1 MQVFTAR
8 YKMHQTV
15 YTHKVVKQIEFMIT
29 DALCLADAHI
39 RIEGSVTPRHPDGL
53 YKMSECYTDMK
64 ALSNLND
71 QILEVIKQDRS
82 QHEGMIQARQLIRR
96 VQMRDLVRMNEYMF
110 LYISEV
116 PAEYS

>member
-1 MQVFTAR
+1 MICYPEKFVQEAMQVFTAR

-29 DALCLADAHI
+29 DALCLADDFI
-39 RIEGSVTPRHPDGL
+39 RIQGTITSRHPDGL

-82 QHEGMIQARQLIRR
+82 SDEGMIKARRLITRIHT
-96 VQMRDLVRMNEYMF
+96 RDLVR
-110 LYISEV
+110 
-116 PAEYS
+116 